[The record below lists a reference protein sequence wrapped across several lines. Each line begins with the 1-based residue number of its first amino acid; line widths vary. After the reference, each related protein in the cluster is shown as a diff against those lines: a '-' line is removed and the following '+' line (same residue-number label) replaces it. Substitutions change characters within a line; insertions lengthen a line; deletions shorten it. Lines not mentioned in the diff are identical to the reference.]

1 VVGGEPRP
9 ANSIEELC
17 DGLNYSTTHEVSS
30 KLLTL
35 HSFLTNNTDLNSVLV
50 QSIIKYLT
58 DVFDVPSLI

>member
-1 VVGGEPRP
+1 MVGGEPRP

-17 DGLNYSTTHEVSS
+17 VGLNDSTTQEESS
-30 KLLTL
+30 NLLTL

-50 QSIIKYLT
+50 QSIIKYLA